1 MVFVEIRMNDERSQ
15 DLSSAELSAR
25 EQEAFELSRVAMMLD
40 VARNESDQPA
50 LAAALEANME
60 IWIGIRALILR
71 AKIDLPKDTGENLV
85 RLSGYVAE
93 TTLNHGVEMPP
104 HVLDTLINI
113 NLQISEGLLEGM
125 AP

>member
-1 MVFVEIRMNDERSQ
+1 MNDERSQ